1 MKYIID
7 DKLEDIIA
15 IYPEIFLTSFPQKSY
30 DKKLKNGNR
39 IINIKF
45 IEDGK
50 TIGFCLVSD
59 KPEDRR
65 LHCWIGGVLPEFRKN
80 GAFSGF
86 IDWIIRYAFEKSMLV
101 LL

>member
-30 DKKLKNGNR
+30 DNKLKNGNR
-39 IINIKF
+39 IIKVKF

-50 TIGFCLVSD
+50 TIGFCLVN
-59 KPEDRR
+59 E
-65 LHCWIGGVLPEFRKN
+65 IGRASCRERV
-80 GAFSGF
+80 
-86 IDWIIRYAFEKSMLV
+86 
-101 LL
+101 